1 MNEITRQEF
10 LKNQEDLC
18 KRKNIPFYMPYNG
31 ICFSC
36 RRDIIPVLI
45 KQGETGNT
53 LVTGC
58 PICNRSY
65 DD

>member
-58 PICNRSY
+58 PI
-65 DD
+65 